1 MSELPADAV
10 YELARPMSVTVSPD
24 SRRVAVQVLEFDP
37 GAESRRS
44 SVFVVPTDGS
54 RDPHRLTRVSGAG
67 SVAWSPDGTRLG
79 VLMTRERDL
88 ELRVGGDTRDDGGT
102 AAAESRE
109 ADPQP
114 QLWVYD
120 LARGGDPRQVTDFD
134 EGVRGFDWGPAGER
148 VVVAA
153 REPTAAESSYLEQR
167 RDGGPIETE
176 RLQHKFDGVGWLD
189 TVTTNL
195 FVVDIESRDRRR
207 LDQAHGGGI
216 LEPGTGLSP
225 AWHPEDDRVAF
236 LANHGDRPDDS
247 YAQAVHIVDTSTGET
262 RQLLGGDRMAREP
275 TWSPDGSRLAV
286 VTSSP
291 TNWYAPADVCTIDP
305 DTGRC
310 RTLTD
315 GLDRHLAWFEQLAW
329 LDSDS
334 LLTAIGDGGWSRFLR
349 LSTDGGHER
358 VYDRQSRGESL
369 TGFDAAGETVAFV
382 RQQPREGIDVFGL
395 PTGALST
402 TGEGSSVS
410 VESPTRAGGDPRR
423 RLTDLNP
430 ALVAD
435 YDHPR
440 VERITYEGADGDTV
454 EGLAFLPPGFDAGG
468 DRPLLLSIHGGPRRY
483 DEPQFDFD
491 TAFWTTRGYVVFKP
505 NYHGSTSYG
514 RAFCERLDGAWGD
527 VEVTDALAGTD
538 ELLRRGWVDP
548 DRLFITGFSFGA
560 RATASVLTETDRFAA
575 GVAEHGSYDLRSAF
589 ATGDGHRSFENE
601 LGRPWEHP
609 EAYETASAITDVDD
623 IDTPLLLTAAEDDM
637 RTPAA
642 QSEQLYVSLR
652 KREVPARLVVYPDT
666 HHVHYYIADPD
677 RATHRLETLSA
688 WFDRFDPTQGDNN

>member
-153 REPTAAESSYLEQR
+153 REPTAAESSYLEQH

-189 TVTTNL
+189 TVTTYL

-236 LANHGDRPDDS
+236 LANRGNRPDDS
-247 YAQAVHIVDTSTGET
+247 YAQAVHVVDTSTGET
-262 RQLLGGDRMAREP
+262 RQLLGGDRMVREP
-275 TWSPDGSRLAV
+275 TWSPGGSRLAV

-315 GLDRHLAWFEQLAW
+315 GLDN
-329 LDSDS
+329 SS
-334 LLTAIGDGGWSRFLR
+334 PGSIVTA
-349 LSTDGGHER
+349 
-358 VYDRQSRGESL
+358 
-369 TGFDAAGETVAFV
+369 
-382 RQQPREGIDVFGL
+382 
-395 PTGALST
+395 
-402 TGEGSSVS
+402 
-410 VESPTRAGGDPRR
+410 
-423 RLTDLNP
+423 
-430 ALVAD
+430 
-435 YDHPR
+435 
-440 VERITYEGADGDTV
+440 
-454 EGLAFLPPGFDAGG
+454 
-468 DRPLLLSIHGGPRRY
+468 
-483 DEPQFDFD
+483 
-491 TAFWTTRGYVVFKP
+491 
-505 NYHGSTSYG
+505 
-514 RAFCERLDGAWGD
+514 C
-527 VEVTDALAGTD
+527 
-538 ELLRRGWVDP
+538 
-548 DRLFITGFSFGA
+548 
-560 RATASVLTETDRFAA
+560 
-575 GVAEHGSYDLRSAF
+575 
-589 ATGDGHRSFENE
+589 
-601 LGRPWEHP
+601 
-609 EAYETASAITDVDD
+609 
-623 IDTPLLLTAAEDDM
+623 
-637 RTPAA
+637 
-642 QSEQLYVSLR
+642 
-652 KREVPARLVVYPDT
+652 
-666 HHVHYYIADPD
+666 
-677 RATHRLETLSA
+677 
-688 WFDRFDPTQGDNN
+688 

>member
-24 SRRVAVQVLEFDP
+24 GRRVAVQVLEFDP

-153 REPTAAESSYLEQR
+153 REPTAAESSYLEQH

-189 TVTTNL
+189 TVTTYL

-236 LANHGDRPDDS
+236 LANRGNRPDDS
-247 YAQAVHIVDTSTGET
+247 YAQAVHVVDTSTGET
-262 RQLLGGDRMAREP
+262 RQLLGGDRMVREP
-275 TWSPDGSRLAV
+275 TWSPGGSRLAV

-440 VERITYEGADGDTV
+440 AERITYEGADGDTV

-637 RTPAA
+637 RTPVA

-652 KREVPARLVVYPDT
+652 KREVPARLVVYPNT